1 MFDRPTKYQPTNRPT
16 NQQTDMRVHKEV
28 TLPFQQGTAMI
39 EQLDRLTGKSTIKS
53 LHHRNIFLLF
63 PWLDPRRA

>member
-1 MFDRPTKYQPTNRPT
+1 MG
-16 NQQTDMRVHKEV
+16 VHKEV